1 MITFGQ
7 FILEA
12 FDSRVALLPGGF
24 KPPHKGHLAAI
35 QHLIDES
42 DANAAIVFVGH
53 SPRYPEDGPHSAEGS
68 DPRPFTREQSKGVW
82 EVYSNYIS
90 VPLEVILP
98 DNPVRAVYEHIVAH
112 PADLFYLGAGI
123 EDQGRWSA
131 IDTKLKPDG
140 TPLYNN
146 AKIVP
151 IPDQFGRIRGT
162 QSRDD
167 ICNNVWDCIPDNVL
181 SPEHLDQVKSILSL

>member
-35 QHLIDES
+35 QHLIDVS

-53 SPRYPEDGPHSAEGS
+53 KPRTDSTEQVVFD
-68 DPRPFTREQSKGVW
+68 REQSKGVW
-82 EVYSNYIS
+82 EVYSNYVS

-98 DNPVRAVYEHIVAH
+98 DNPVRAVYEHIVDH

-123 EDQGRWSA
+123 EDQARWAA
-131 IDTKLKPDG
+131 INTKLKDDG

-146 AKIVP
+146 AKIVS
-151 IPDQFGRIRGT
+151 IPDQFGRISGT

-167 ICNNVWDCIPDNVL
+167 ICNNVWDCIPDNIL
-181 SPEHLDQVKSILSL
+181 SPEHLDQVKSILGL